1 VENLDN
7 LNVGWLGVFIAPTT
21 KLAVWWRLSVR
32 WCTGQSGAHRTCPVR
47 QPRHQKPLGS
57 TVGALTSGPAWMSGG
72 APDMHCRLSG
82 APAWACLTSAR
93 AARAFNASQ
102 VAVGAEIAVAPPLH
116 RTVRCTPDSP
126 VNFSGAAE
134 VKTRGWRVSEDAL
147 SWSTGHVRCTP
158 DSPVNY
164 SGVPSGISRR

>member
-1 VENLDN
+1 VVGGIYSPNHQTSCLVE
-7 LNVGWLGVFIAPTT
+7 
-21 KLAVWWRLSVR
+21 AVCRMV
-32 WCTGQSGAHRTCPVR
+32 HRTVRCTSDSPVR
-47 QPRHQKPLGS
+47 QPRHQSRWVP
-57 TVGALTSGPAWMSGG
+57 TVGALTSGPVWMSGG

-93 AARAFNASQ
+93 TAHAFNASQ
-102 VAVGAEIAVAPPLH
+102 VAVGAEVAVAPLIH

-134 VKTRGWRVSEDAL
+134 VNSRGWRVPKAAL
-147 SWSTGHVRCTP
+147 PWSTRHVRCTP

-164 SGVPSGISRR
+164 SGVASGDSRR